1 MSSTCLFCKIAR
13 REIPSHVVHDDEDSF
28 AFMDIR
34 PIRPGHVL
42 VIPKLHIDH
51 FSDLPDAAATK
62 VLMVAQRLAKTLRAT
77 LKPPRVGLLVGG
89 FAVPHAHLHV
99 VPMHDGHDL
108 TSQNYG
114 KVADGKV
121 AYDITNIPPAAPE
134 ALAEMASRLKNQA

>member
-1 MSSTCLFCKIAR
+1 MSTACIFCKIAK
-13 REIPSHVVHDDEDSF
+13 REIPSHTVHDYEDCF

-62 VLMVAQRLAKTLRAT
+62 VLLVAQRLTKKLRAV
-77 LKPPRVGLLVGG
+77 LKPPRVGLLIGG
-89 FAVPHAHLHV
+89 FHVPHAHVHL
-99 VPMHDGHDL
+99 VPMHDDHDL
-108 TSQNYG
+108 TSQNYA

-121 AYDITNIPPAAPE
+121 AYDIANIPPAVPE
-134 ALAEMASRLKNQA
+134 ALAEMAEKIRNQA